1 MLAVVS
7 AWWYK
12 FTIIL
17 SLNNT
22 ENNKEFFPP
31 MIRILRPAASYRGDL
46 ILDERNKPLTSRDL
60 NLLPFAE
67 RLNLIQATRGR
78 QKHMLLLDAPDP
90 EALVPQLA
98 VQDFYLLVREVG
110 IEDLEEIV
118 ALATTEQL
126 TALIDF
132 DGWPGDQLDGPAALR
147 WLELLLNV
155 GDEKFLTTLH
165 EIDLGLLILM
175 LAKQFT
181 ILHAPGDIDDE
192 DLNFEVTR
200 GNGGYVLDYANE
212 EESKAVTLFLD
223 TLYRLDAAHFYL
235 VMEGIRWETQA
246 QLEEDVYSAR
256 CGRLLDLGFSVPHAA
271 LAVYAR
277 IDCDNFPAVAA
288 LRTPAASYDDAPVQ
302 ALRLLESAAP
312 GGILA
317 AVMAQGISEDVANDL
332 VLLINKV
339 ISADRV
345 NPGEDK
351 ELRSATE
358 RVYATLNLALEN
370 RCNHDVAAAAQLLAE
385 HYPEDLF
392 RYGFSLTLALQQR
405 AKVLTTSPI
414 APFLDGPF
422 RAGVEILR
430 RDRPGFYEGISKTDR
445 TGERFFASQAD
456 LDVAQRWLAGIE
468 AQQHFFLAVAPFTLP
483 TAESFDLSGCEPET
497 LADLTLSD
505 LFLTSLANLLLGKS
519 FAPEPLPANSLPMLH
534 QRITVDGQL
543 NGTLRAD
550 TIRRFDEEVPGLGAF
565 VNWGLDLWAEGFC
578 TVAVDDL
585 DPRYVEGLIV
595 RR

>member
-1 MLAVVS
+1 
-7 AWWYK
+7 
-12 FTIIL
+12 
-17 SLNNT
+17 
-22 ENNKEFFPP
+22 

-46 ILDERNKPLTSRDL
+46 ILEEHGKPLTARDL
-60 NLLPFAE
+60 NLLPFSE
-67 RLNLIQATRGR
+67 RLNLIQAMRGR
-78 QKHMLLLDAPDP
+78 QKHTLLLDAPDP

-110 IEDLEEIV
+110 IEDLEEVV

-132 DGWPGDQLDGPAALR
+132 DGWPGDQLNGPAALR

-155 GDEKFLTTLH
+155 GDEKFLATLR

-200 GNGGYVLDYANE
+200 GNGGYVLDYVNE

-223 TLYRLDAAHFYL
+223 TLYRLDAEHFYL
-235 VMEGIRWETQA
+235 VMEGIRWETEA
-246 QLEEDVYSAR
+246 QLEEDVYTAR

-277 IDCDNFPAVAA
+277 IDCNNFAAVAA
-288 LRTPAASYDDAPVQ
+288 RRTPAAQYDDAPVQ
-302 ALRLLESAAP
+302 ALRLLESAPPA
-312 GGILA
+312 GLLA
-317 AVMAQGISEDVANDL
+317 AVMAQGIAEDVANDL

-339 ISADRV
+339 ISADRID
-345 NPGEDK
+345 PGEEK
-351 ELRSATE
+351 EMRAATG
-358 RVYATLNLALEN
+358 RVYALLNLALEN
-370 RCNHDVAAAAQLLAE
+370 LCGSDVAAAAQLLAE
-385 HYPEDLF
+385 RYPEDLF

-405 AKVLTTSPI
+405 ARALAASPI
-414 APFLDGPF
+414 APLLDGPF

-430 RDRPGFYEGISKTDR
+430 RERPGFYEGISAIDR
-445 TGERFFASQAD
+445 TGERFFAGQAD
-456 LDVAQRWLAGIE
+456 LAAAQNWLSGIE
-468 AQQHFFLAVAPFTLP
+468 AQEKFFLTTAPFALP
-483 TAESFDLSGCEPET
+483 TAATFDLRGCEPE
-497 LADLTLSD
+497 AFVDLTLSD
-505 LFLTSLANLLLGKS
+505 LFLTALANRLLGNT
-519 FAPEPLPANSLPMLH
+519 FAPEPLAATSLLPLH
-534 QRITVDGQL
+534 QRITVAGHLDV
-543 NGTLRAD
+543 NLRAE
-550 TIRRFDEEVPGLGAF
+550 TIRRFDEEVSGLGSF
-565 VNWGLDLWAEGFC
+565 VNWCLDLWAEGFC
-578 TVAVDDL
+578 AVAVADL

>member
-1 MLAVVS
+1 
-7 AWWYK
+7 
-12 FTIIL
+12 
-17 SLNNT
+17 
-22 ENNKEFFPP
+22 
-31 MIRILRPAASYRGDL
+31 MIRILRPATSYRGDL
-46 ILDERNKPLTSRDL
+46 ILQERVKPLTSRDL

-78 QKHMLLLDAPDP
+78 QKHTLLLDAPDP

-132 DGWPGDQLDGPAALR
+132 DGWPGDQLNGPAALR

-155 GDEKFLTTLH
+155 GDEKFLTTLR

-181 ILHAPGDIDDE
+181 ILHAPGDIHDE

-200 GNGGYVLDYANE
+200 GNGGYVLDYVNE
-212 EESKAVTLFLD
+212 EESKAVTVFLD
-223 TLYRLDAAHFYL
+223 TLYRLDAEHFYL
-235 VMEGIRWETQA
+235 VMEGIRWETEA
-246 QLEEDVYSAR
+246 QLEEDVYTAR

-277 IDCDNFPAVAA
+277 IDCNNFAAVAA
-288 LRTPAASYDDAPVQ
+288 RRTPAACYDDAPVQ

-312 GGILA
+312 GGLLG
-317 AVMAQGISEDVANDL
+317 AVMDQGIAEDVANDL

-339 ISADRV
+339 ISADRID
-345 NPGEDK
+345 PGDDK
-351 ELRSATE
+351 ELRSATG
-358 RVYATLNLALEN
+358 RVYALLNLALEN
-370 RCNHDVAAAAQLLAE
+370 VCGSDVAAAAELLAE
-385 HYPEDLF
+385 RYPEDLF

-405 AKVLTTSPI
+405 ARALATSPL
-414 APFLDGPF
+414 APLLDGPF

-430 RDRPGFYEGISKTDR
+430 RDRPGFYEGISGIDR

-456 LDVAQRWLAGIE
+456 LDAAQSWLAGIE
-468 AQQHFFLAVAPFTLP
+468 AQQQFFLTVAPFALP

-497 LADLTLSD
+497 FTDLTLSD
-505 LFLTSLANLLLGKS
+505 FFLTAFANRLLGGS
-519 FAPEPLPANSLPMLH
+519 FTPEPLPAASLASLH
-534 QRITVDGQL
+534 QCITVEGSLDA
-543 NGTLRAD
+543 TLRAE

-565 VNWGLDLWAEGFC
+565 VNWCLDLWAEGFC
-578 TVAVDDL
+578 AVAVADL

>member
-1 MLAVVS
+1 M
-7 AWWYK
+7 
-12 FTIIL
+12 
-17 SLNNT
+17 T
-22 ENNKEFFPP
+22 EETKEFDPP

-46 ILDERNKPLTSRDL
+46 ILEERSKPLTARDL

-78 QKHMLLLDAPDP
+78 QKYALILDAPDP

-132 DGWPGDQLDGPAALR
+132 DGWPGDQLNGPAALR

-155 GDEKFLTTLH
+155 GDEKFLATLR

-192 DLNFEVTR
+192 DLRFEVTR
-200 GNGGYVLDYANE
+200 GNGGYVLDYVNE
-212 EESKAVTLFLD
+212 EESKAVTAFLD
-223 TLYRLDAAHFYL
+223 TLYRLDAEHFYL
-235 VMEGIRWETQA
+235 VMEGIRWETEA
-246 QLEEDVYSAR
+246 QLEEDVYTAR

-277 IDCDNFPAVAA
+277 IDCANFAAVAA
-288 LRTPAASYDDAPVQ
+288 RRTPAVMYDDAPVQ
-302 ALRLLESAAP
+302 ALRLLESASP
-312 GGILA
+312 GGLLG
-317 AVMAQGISEDVANDL
+317 AVMAQGIAEDVANDL

-339 ISADRV
+339 ISADRID
-345 NPGEDK
+345 PGEDK
-351 ELRSATE
+351 ELRSATG
-358 RVYATLNLALEN
+358 RVYALLNLALEN
-370 RCNHDVAAAAQLLAE
+370 LCGNEVAAAAQLLAE
-385 HYPEDLF
+385 RYPEDLF

-405 AKVLTTSPI
+405 ARALAASPI
-414 APFLDGPF
+414 APLLDGPF

-430 RDRPGFYEGISKTDR
+430 RDRPGFYEGISGIDR

-456 LDVAQRWLAGIE
+456 LEAAHNWLAGIE
-468 AQQHFFLAVAPFTLP
+468 AQQDFFLKVAPFALP
-483 TAESFDLSGCEPET
+483 SAATFDLRGCEPDNFT
-497 LADLTLSD
+497 DLTLSD
-505 LFLTSLANLLLGKS
+505 LFLTALANRLLGNA
-519 FAPEPLPANSLPMLH
+519 FAPEPLSATSLPTLH
-534 QRITVDGQL
+534 QRITVEGQL
-543 NGTLRAD
+543 DVTLRAE
-550 TIRRFDEEVPGLGAF
+550 TIRRFDAEVAGLGSF
-565 VNWGLDLWAEGFC
+565 VNWCLDLWAEGFC
-578 TVAVDDL
+578 AMAVADL
-585 DPRYVEGLIV
+585 DPRYVAGLIV

>member
-1 MLAVVS
+1 
-7 AWWYK
+7 
-12 FTIIL
+12 
-17 SLNNT
+17 
-22 ENNKEFFPP
+22 

-46 ILDERNKPLTSRDL
+46 ILKERVKPLTSRDL

-78 QKHMLLLDAPDP
+78 QKHTLLLDAPDP

-132 DGWPGDQLDGPAALR
+132 DGWPGDQLNGPAALR

-155 GDEKFLTTLH
+155 GDEKFLATLR

-181 ILHAPGDIDDE
+181 ILHAPGDIHDE

-200 GNGGYVLDYANE
+200 GNGGYVLDYVDE
-212 EESKAVTLFLD
+212 EGSKAVTAFLD
-223 TLYRLDAAHFYL
+223 TLYRLDAEHFYL
-235 VMEGIRWETQA
+235 VMEGIRWETEA
-246 QLEEDVYSAR
+246 QLEEDVYTAR

-277 IDCDNFPAVAA
+277 IDCSNFAA
-288 LRTPAASYDDAPVQ
+288 TATRRTPAAQYDDAPVQ
-302 ALRLLESAAP
+302 ALRLLEAAAP
-312 GGILA
+312 GGLLA
-317 AVMAQGISEDVANDL
+317 AVMAEGIAEDVANDL

-339 ISADRV
+339 ISADRID
-345 NPGEDK
+345 PGDDK
-351 ELRSATE
+351 ELRAATG
-358 RVYATLNLALEN
+358 RVYALLNLALEN
-370 RCNHDVAAAAQLLAE
+370 LCGNDVAAAAQLLAE
-385 HYPEDLF
+385 RYPEDLF

-405 AKVLTTSPI
+405 ARALAVSPL
-414 APFLDGPF
+414 APLLDGPF

-430 RDRPGFYEGISKTDR
+430 RDRPGFYEGISAIDR

-456 LDVAQRWLAGIE
+456 LVAAQNWLAGIE
-468 AQQHFFLAVAPFTLP
+468 AQQHFFLTVAPFPLP
-483 TAESFDLSGCEPET
+483 TAATFDLRGCEPET
-497 LADLTLSD
+497 FTDLTLSD
-505 LFLTSLANLLLGKS
+505 LFLTALANRLLGNA
-519 FAPEPLPANSLPMLH
+519 FVPEPLPATALAGLH
-534 QRITVDGQL
+534 QRITIAGDL
-543 NGTLRAD
+543 DAALRAE
-550 TIRRFDEEVPGLGAF
+550 TVRRFDVEVPGLGSFA
-565 VNWGLDLWAEGFC
+565 NWCLDLWAEGFC
-578 TVAVDDL
+578 AVAVADL